1 MLNRTAVRIGPVVTG
16 SDNLGEIGGRGKIK
30 YEVSYLFSATTPTEQ
45 GTLRTKL
52 ELEIPF

>member
-30 YEVSYLFSATTPTEQ
+30 YEVGYLFSATTPTEQ